1 MQDVVI
7 VAATRTAVGSFQGSL
22 ANIPAVDLGAAV
34 IRQLL
39 AQTGLDGAQVDE
51 VIMGQVLTAGAGQN
65 PARQAAIKAGL
76 PHAVPALTLN
86 KVCGS
91 GLKALHLGAQ
101 AIRCGDAEVII
112 AGGQEN
118 MSLANYVLPG
128 ARTGLRMGHSQIV
141 DTMISDGLWD
151 AFNDYHMGITAENL
165 VEKYAISRE
174 AQDAF
179 AAASQQKAVA
189 AIEGGRFVDE
199 ITPILI
205 PQRKGDPVAFAT
217 DEQPRAGTTAESL
230 GKLKPAFK
238 KDGTVTAGNA
248 SSLNDGAAAVLLM
261 SAAKAR
267 ALGLPVLAK
276 IAAYANAGVDPAIM
290 GIGPVSATRRCLDKA
305 GWSLEQLDLIEAN
318 EAFAAQAL
326 SVGKELGWD
335 ASKVNVNGGA
345 IALGHPIGA
354 SGCRVLVTLLH
365 EMLKRDAKKV
375 WRLCAS
381 VAARAWHWPSNANLP
396 RTTADP
402 RTHDIRRLAGNTP
415 GAPHGAPGSF
425 CGPADA
431 GQGPLAAAYPS
442 ATFNSCGWRAP
453 FSTPSY
459 SPTHG

>member
-7 VAATRTAVGSFQGSL
+7 VAATRTAIGSFQGSL
-22 ANIPAVDLGAAV
+22 ASVSAVDLGAAV

-39 AQTGLDGAQVDE
+39 EQTGLDGAQVDE

-76 PHAVPALTLN
+76 PHAVPAMTLN

-101 AIRCGDAEVII
+101 AIRCGDADVII

-118 MSLANYVLPG
+118 MSLSNYVMPG
-128 ARTGLRMGHSQIV
+128 ARTGLRMGHAQIV

-165 VEKYAISRE
+165 VEKYDISRE
-174 AQDAF
+174 QQDAF
-179 AAASQQKAVA
+179 AAASQQKAAA
-189 AIEGGRFVDE
+189 AIEAGRFVDE

-205 PQRKGDPVAFAT
+205 PQRKGDPVAFKV
-217 DEQPRAGTTAESL
+217 DEQPRGATTAESL
-230 GKLKPAFK
+230 AKLRPAFK
-238 KDGTVTAGNA
+238 KDGSVTAGNA
-248 SSLNDGAAAVLLM
+248 SSLNDGAAAVILM
-261 SAAKAR
+261 SAEKAK

-305 GWSLEQLDLIEAN
+305 GWDIDQLDLIEAN
-318 EAFAAQAL
+318 EAFAAQSLAVAKDL
-326 SVGKELGWD
+326 QWD
-335 ASKVNVNGGA
+335 LSKVNVNGGA

-365 EMLKRDAKKV
+365 EMIKRDAKKGLAT
-375 WRLCAS
+375 LC
-381 VAARAWHWPSNANLP
+381 
-396 RTTADP
+396 
-402 RTHDIRRLAGNTP
+402 IG
-415 GAPHGAPGSF
+415 G
-425 CGPADA
+425 
-431 GQGPLAAAYPS
+431 GQGVALALE
-442 ATFNSCGWRAP
+442 RA
-453 FSTPSY
+453 
-459 SPTHG
+459 